1 MKRYI
6 IFCLIL
12 ISAFCICASAS
23 DVISPAIEVIAE
35 QNEMIKTGLV
45 QDGTIL
51 FDTYDFDV
59 SLGAN
64 VKSIT
69 VSSLP
74 SEADGRLMLGN
85 LYVVENQVIAREDFS
100 LLKFVSATQSEATD
114 TTFKFEP
121 NDCGYEIK
129 CMLRSIENVNF
140 SPVASNGEVVS
151 VWTQENISSY
161 GILVG
166 YDPDGDDLKFE
177 IVNYPKK
184 GLLKLTNS
192 DTGDYIYTPYENA
205 RGTDAFSYRVR
216 DSYGNYSETCTVD
229 IKVDKLRVSLV
240 FNDLVSEKYLNAVIV
255 MKDLDI
261 MECVENSDGTFSF
274 KPDEKITKEEFVY
287 LLMTT
292 LGAKNVPT
300 LDKTRFADNSEISP
314 QYRGYIEGATSL
326 GIVSG
331 ENKSDGLYFNPK
343 KEITL
348 AEAATIINNIIGAK
362 ANNKQTFKDDESIPS
377 YAKDDVYALVE
388 AGIINKESGEI
399 KANNPLSR
407 SQTAQILLSL
417 LQFRGKLN

>member
-12 ISAFCICASAS
+12 ISTFCICASAA

-35 QNEMIKTGLV
+35 QNEMVKTGLI

-69 VSSLP
+69 VSALP

-100 LLKFVSATQSEATD
+100 MLKFVSTTQSEATD

-140 SPVASNGEVVS
+140 SPVASNGEAVS

-216 DSYGNYSETCTVD
+216 DSYGNYSEICTVN

-240 FNDLVSEKYLNAVIV
+240 FNDLENEKYLNAALI
-255 MKDLDI
+255 MNEFEI
-261 MECVENSDGTFSF
+261 MECVKNEDGTISF
-274 KPDEKITKEEFVY
+274 KPNEKITKEEFVY

-292 LGAKNVPT
+292 MGAKNVPT
-300 LDKTRFADNSEISP
+300 LEKTRFADNDEIST
-314 QYRGYIEGATSL
+314 QYRGFIEGAVSL
-326 GIVSG
+326 GIING
-331 ENKSDGLYFNPK
+331 ENKQDGLYFNPK
-343 KEITL
+343 SEITL
-348 AEAATIINNIIGAK
+348 ADAATIINSILGAK

-377 YAKDDVYALVE
+377 YAKEDIYALVE
-388 AGIINKESGEI
+388 AGIINGEGGEI

>member
-12 ISAFCICASAS
+12 ISTFCICASAA

-35 QNEMIKTGLV
+35 QNEMVKTGLI
-45 QDGTIL
+45 QDGIIL

-69 VSSLP
+69 VSALP

-100 LLKFVSATQSEATD
+100 LLKFVSTTQSEATD

-140 SPVASNGEVVS
+140 SPVASNGEAVS

-216 DSYGNYSETCTVD
+216 DSYGNYSEICTVD

-240 FNDLVSEKYLNAVIV
+240 FNDLENEKYLNAALI
-255 MKDLDI
+255 MNEFEI
-261 MECVENSDGTFSF
+261 MECVKNEDGTISF
-274 KPDEKITKEEFVY
+274 KPNEKITKEEFVY

-292 LGAKNVPT
+292 MGAKNVPT
-300 LDKTRFADNSEISP
+300 LEKTRFADNDEIST
-314 QYRGYIEGATSL
+314 QYRGFIEGAVSL
-326 GIVSG
+326 GIING
-331 ENKSDGLYFNPK
+331 ENKQDGLYFNPK
-343 KEITL
+343 SEITL
-348 AEAATIINNIIGAK
+348 ADAATIINSILGAK

-377 YAKDDVYALVE
+377 YAKEDIYALVE
-388 AGIINKESGEI
+388 AGIINGEGGEI

>member
-12 ISAFCICASAS
+12 ISTFCICASAA

-35 QNEMIKTGLV
+35 QNEMVKTGLI

-69 VSSLP
+69 VSALP

-100 LLKFVSATQSEATD
+100 MLKFVSTTQSEATD

-140 SPVASNGEVVS
+140 SPVASNGEAVS

-216 DSYGNYSETCTVD
+216 DSYGNYSEICTVD

-240 FNDLVSEKYLNAVIV
+240 FNDLENEKYLNAALI
-255 MKDLDI
+255 MNEFEI
-261 MECVENSDGTFSF
+261 MECVKNEDGTISF
-274 KPDEKITKEEFVY
+274 KPNEKITKEEFVY

-292 LGAKNVPT
+292 MGAKNVPT
-300 LDKTRFADNSEISP
+300 LEKTRFADNDEIST
-314 QYRGYIEGATSL
+314 QYRGFIEGAVSL
-326 GIVSG
+326 GIING
-331 ENKSDGLYFNPK
+331 ENKQDGLYFNPK
-343 KEITL
+343 SEITL
-348 AEAATIINNIIGAK
+348 ADAATIINSILGAK

-377 YAKDDVYALVE
+377 YAKEDIYALVE
-388 AGIINKESGEI
+388 AGIINGEGGEI